1 MTQLKQIKKDTISN
15 YLLVFVKLFLS
26 LLIVPIYLKVY
37 GEEQFGIYLLSFGLV
52 SSLSFLDF
60 GSSNSIIRFA
70 AAYQLNN
77 NKEEFQDALTNN
89 LTFSILASIFVAL
102 IVFFSGIFSNNIFKV
117 NVNYNQLTKELF
129 YLASVFSLIYFIGL
143 IPSNILQGFS
153 VFQKRNKLQLII
165 VFLTI
170 GLVSL
175 VYIFKINILLF
186 CLITVL
192 INLISVLLDCWLIY
206 KMKLLQG
213 IKIKLLF
220 SKALFKNKY
229 FNYSFGLFLLSL
241 AGFFSQQIDKFILST
256 VIGFSSVAIYTII
269 TKPYFIVKS
278 LFSNIYSVMQPLL
291 IKEHENKNYEKI
303 NIIIIDMTKL
313 LFGLITCASILV
325 ITFFNPI
332 LQFWLHTNKY
342 NNYSIWGCLA
352 MLNLCLITLFGPIYR
367 FFYFTGNTK
376 LILKYDVFA
385 SLLNSLI
392 SVLLAYYLGFQGVI
406 IGTTIQ
412 MIIMLIG
419 LSMEGKNVLNLTF
432 KNLYNTSFLLFV
444 TAIGSVP
451 IVFQFFDLIH
461 QTIMFNLFSFIL
473 ASFFIL
479 TVTITYFKKEGVLK
493 YIYNK

>member
-1 MTQLKQIKKDTISN
+1 MSQLKQLKKDTISN
-15 YLLVFVKLFLS
+15 YVLVFIKLFLS

-70 AAYQLNN
+70 AAYKSNN
-77 NKEEFQDALTNN
+77 NKQEFQDALTNN
-89 LTFSILASIFVAL
+89 ITFSILSSMFVAL
-102 IVFFSGIFSNNIFKV
+102 IVFFIGVFSNIIFKV
-117 NVNYNQLTKELF
+117 NANYIQLTKELF

-143 IPSNILQGFS
+143 IPANILQGFS

-165 VFLTI
+165 VCLSI

-175 VYIFKINILLF
+175 VYVFKISILLF

-192 INLISVLLDCWLIY
+192 INFISVLLDCWLIF
-206 KMKLLQG
+206 KMKLLEG
-213 IKIKLLF
+213 IKLKLLF
-220 SKALFKNKY
+220 STSLFKNKY

-241 AGFFSQQIDKFILST
+241 VGFFSQQIDKFILSI
-256 VIGFSSVAIYTII
+256 VIGFASVAIYTII

-291 IKEHENKNYEKI
+291 IKEHENKNFEKI

-313 LFGLITCASILV
+313 LFGLIACASILV

-332 LQFWLHTNKY
+332 LQFWLHTKKY
-342 NNYSIWGCLA
+342 NNYAIWGGLA
-352 MLNLCLITLFGPIYR
+352 MLNLCLTTLFGSIYR

-385 SLLNSLI
+385 SLLNVLI
-392 SVLLAYYLGFQGVI
+392 SVVLTYFVGFMGVI
-406 IGTTIQ
+406 IGTSVQ

-419 LSMEGKNVLNLTF
+419 LSIEGKNILNLPF
-432 KNLYNTSFLLFV
+432 KNLYNIKLFWFIFLLF
-444 TAIGSVP
+444 IVP
-451 IVFQFFDLIH
+451 FVFQFFDLTN
-461 QTIMFNLFSFIL
+461 QSVLFNLISLITASIYLLFI
-473 ASFFIL
+473 
-479 TVTITYFKKEGVLK
+479 TIAYFKKEGVLK